1 MNELEAF
8 LGVAL
13 AEVSAAVEH
22 FDAKACAAAADLILA
37 AEAAGGRVHVSGVGK
52 PEHLAQFA
60 ASLFSSTGTP
70 AYFLHATEATH
81 GSVGQLRPG
90 DVLIALS
97 NSGTTRE
104 LLDTAD
110 AARGMGARL
119 IAITGNRGS
128 PLAQRA
134 EVALEARVAREG
146 GPLELAPRAS
156 ILVQTL
162 ALCALSVELQSR
174 RAFTRAD
181 YHARHPAGALGKR
194 SG

>member
-1 MNELEAF
+1 MSELEAF
-8 LGVAL
+8 LEIAR
-13 AEVSAAVEH
+13 AEFCAAAER

-37 AEAAGGRVHVSGVGK
+37 AEAAGGRVHLSGVGK
-52 PEHLAQFA
+52 PEHLAGFA
-60 ASLFSSTGTP
+60 ASLLSSTGTP

-90 DVLIALS
+90 DVLIAIS

-104 LLDTAD
+104 LLETAE

-119 IAITGNRGS
+119 IAITGDRGS
-128 PLAQRA
+128 PLARA
-134 EVALEARVAREG
+134 ADVALEARISREG
-146 GPLELAPRAS
+146 GPLDLAPRAS

-162 ALCALSVELQSR
+162 ALGALSLEQQAR

-181 YHARHPAGALGKR
+181 SPARQPAGALGKR

>member
-1 MNELEAF
+1 MSELAAF
-8 LGVAL
+8 LEVAR
-13 AEVSAAVEH
+13 AEFAAAAER
-22 FDAKACAAAADLILA
+22 FDAKAFARAADLILT
-37 AEAAGGRVHVSGVGK
+37 AEAEGGRVHVSGVGK
-52 PEHLAQFA
+52 PEHLAHFA
-60 ASLFSSTGTP
+60 ASLLSSTGTP

-90 DVLIALS
+90 DVLIAIS

-104 LLDTAD
+104 LLDAVE
-110 AARGMGARL
+110 AACAVGARL
-119 IAITGNRGS
+119 IAITRANDS
-128 PLAQRA
+128 PLARRA

-146 GPLELAPRAS
+146 GPLDLAPRAS

-162 ALCALSVELQSR
+162 ALCALSVELQAR

>member
-1 MNELEAF
+1 MSELEAF
-8 LGVAL
+8 LAVAR
-13 AEVSAAVEH
+13 AELSAAAER
-22 FDAKACAAAADLILA
+22 FDAKACAAAADLILV

-52 PEHLAQFA
+52 PEHLAGFA
-60 ASLFSSTGTP
+60 ASLLSSTGTP

-90 DVLIALS
+90 DVLIAIS

-104 LLDTAD
+104 LLETAE
-110 AARGMGARL
+110 AARALGARL
-119 IAITGNRGS
+119 IAITGDRAS
-128 PLAQRA
+128 PLAGRA
-134 EVALEARVAREG
+134 DVALEARVSREG

-162 ALCALSVELQSR
+162 ALCALSVELQAR

-194 SG
+194 SS